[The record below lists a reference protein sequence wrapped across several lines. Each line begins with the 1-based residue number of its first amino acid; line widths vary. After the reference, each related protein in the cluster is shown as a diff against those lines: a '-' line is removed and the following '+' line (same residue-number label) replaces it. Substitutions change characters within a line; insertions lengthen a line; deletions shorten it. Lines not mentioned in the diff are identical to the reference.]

1 MSDYLNIVNIYIEV
15 NIDQIEIYM
24 LYVYLFEFLENEF
37 SVFYLQVD
45 RILQN
50 IIYFQN
56 VFLVKQYCMWYY
68 LFLVNLCVVEKF
80 FLMFLRMFNF
90 FVFCFYQL
98 IKVFFLSS
106 GSLILND
113 VNIGY
118 MFFFNLWLYKIGNGV
133 LIINDQ

>member
-1 MSDYLNIVNIYIEV
+1 MSDCLNIVNIYIEV
-15 NIDQIEIYM
+15 SIDQIEIYM

-56 VFLVKQYCMWYY
+56 IFFVKQYCMWYY
-68 LFLVNLCVVEKF
+68 LFLVNFCVVEKF

-90 FVFCFYQL
+90 FVFCFL
-98 IKVFFLSS
+98 LVNKSILLSS

-118 MFFFNLWLYKIGNGV
+118 MFF
-133 LIINDQ
+133 

>member
-1 MSDYLNIVNIYIEV
+1 MSDCLNIVNIYIEV

-24 LYVYLFEFLENEF
+24 LYMYVYLFEFLENEF

-98 IKVFFLSS
+98 IKVFFFKQWQFD
-106 GSLILND
+106 I
-113 VNIGY
+113 
-118 MFFFNLWLYKIGNGV
+118 K
-133 LIINDQ
+133 

>member
-15 NIDQIEIYM
+15 SIDQIEIYM